1 MLSRFTRRGMKATL
15 LEIDHDGLAMREGGA
30 GCPTGTGLA
39 NSRVSTKFLAHRHK
53 NEFIRISEWFQ
64 LCMQVHVFY
73 SLNLNFP
80 MSL

>member
-1 MLSRFTRRGMKATL
+1 MKAAFF
-15 LEIDHDGLAMREGGA
+15 EVDHDRLAMPEGWAA
-30 GCPTGTGLA
+30 GPSGPGLS
-39 NSRVSTKFLAHRHK
+39 NVRVSTDFLAHRHK

-64 LCMQVHVFY
+64 LCMQVHVYY